1 MALSHSPSIITNGL
15 VLCLDAANLK
25 GYDKFENLLTNSNIS
40 SVNWNPNSSP
50 VLTNNASTSPDG
62 TINATQIAASAA
74 AGSGIFRTI
83 SLTSGTV
90 YTYSVFVKAVSGSN
104 TIYFGTDIGT
114 DTRITVN
121 TSTGV
126 ASLNFGSPT
135 NITSTSYPNGWYR
148 VSFTFTASA
157 TATHSFVIYNLTAN
171 ANTWLAW
178 GAQVEIG
185 SSVTDYYATTS
196 TAKNRGTIWSDLS
209 GNGNTGTLTNGVGY
223 GNSNSGSFVF
233 DGTNDFVSI
242 SASSSLGKSL
252 NYTTS
257 AWVRYSDVGYTSWM
271 MVCDSVVYSIGG
283 GYMMWISSDSP
294 ATGKLLAS
302 FDGSWQYGTVRIPPN
317 TWTHIT
323 ISKNNNQL
331 SFYINGLFDVTRTYN
346 FNSSTS
352 STAVDIGYSSRNAGY
367 PVNGNI
373 SQVSIYNR
381 ALTAA
386 EVQQNFNA
394 LRGRF
399 GI

>member
-1 MALSHSPSIITNGL
+1 MSLAHSPSIITNGL

-114 DTRITVN
+114 DSRITVN

-178 GAQVEIG
+178 GAQLERG
-185 SSVTDYYATTS
+185 SSASPYYPTTG
-196 TAKNRGTIWSDLS
+196 TAKNRGTTLIDLT
-209 GNGNTGTLTNGVGY
+209 GRGNTGTLTNGPTYSGANGGSIVLDGVDDYISTGLVLPSPSTTPTTFDLLFKYNSSNTSRGLIGASNYTVSGFSVGFIGQSQMRNTY
-223 GNSNSGSFVF
+223 NASGLQFENNWNYDSSVISNGTFVF
-233 DGTNDFVSI
+233 DGRNI
-242 SASSSLGKSL
+242 SVYRNSSFIQ
-252 NYTTS
+252 TFT
-257 AWVRYSDVGYTSWM
+257 
-271 MVCDSVVYSIGG
+271 
-283 GYMMWISSDSP
+283 
-294 ATGKLLAS
+294 AS
-302 FDGSWQYGTVRIPPN
+302 FDV
-317 TWTHIT
+317 
-323 ISKNNNQL
+323 
-331 SFYINGLFDVTRTYN
+331 V
-346 FNSSTS
+346 
-352 STAVDIGYSSRNAGY
+352 A
-367 PVNGNI
+367 NGNGI
-373 SQVSIYNR
+373 QIGRNLQGGWGASQVDVYAVKIYNK
-381 ALTAA
+381 ALSAA
-386 EVQQNFNA
+386 EIQQNFNA
-394 LRGRF
+394 TRRRF